1 MGAGTNASIIRI
13 SLFPPS
19 TCSSAPREDRTWRL
33 VLKQTQEAVQHTHS
47 IHSEESRK
55 ETALPMSHVSS
66 KDGELKSPT
75 LCQCSFHREKKKNWK
90 HLENSW
96 GRESA
101 KASKENFKNQREQ
114 RNNNK
119 NHSRMRK
126 ENRQNPKTMGNEE
139 KYITKQRN
147 WPEKIK

>member
-19 TCSSAPREDRTWRL
+19 TCASAPREDRTWRL

-66 KDGELKSPT
+66 KDRELKSPT
-75 LCQCSFHREKKKNWK
+75 LCQCSFHREKKK
-90 HLENSW
+90 LEALGKQLGQRVSQ
-96 GRESA
+96 GI
-101 KASKENFKNQREQ
+101 QREFQ
-114 RNNNK
+114 EPERA
-119 NHSRMRK
+119 K
-126 ENRQNPKTMGNEE
+126 EQQQKS
-139 KYITKQRN
+139 
-147 WPEKIK
+147 